1 MRVLFDTSTLV
12 AAMVSRH
19 PRHKDAQPELERALD
34 GGVTGLV
41 STHSLAEVFAVLTR
55 LPLKPAIG
63 PKTARMLLEAN
74 LQGFEVVPL
83 DGQDYFAVISRLEAL
98 QFTGGAIYDALIAQ
112 AALKANA
119 DELLT
124 FNPAHFTRL
133 GPDVTALV
141 REP

>member
-1 MRVLFDTSTLV
+1 MRVLFDTSSLV
-12 AAMVSRH
+12 AAMVVQH
-19 PRHKDAQPELERALD
+19 PRHKNAQPELERALN
-34 GGVTGLV
+34 GGFAGLV

-63 PKTARMLLEAN
+63 PHTARALIEAN

-83 DGQDYFAVISRLEAL
+83 TERDYRDVIARLETL

-112 AALKANA
+112 AALKANV

-133 GPDVTALV
+133 GPDVAALV